1 MARLGIV
8 ERLYCEMHITV
19 EPKRLTVGPGSEQM
33 FRDLHADEAWRFSS
47 FSEDDVD
54 GIQGKWFLTARADTQ
69 AEAMAQLLDKVEGL
83 SNGHFTVLRAKIED
97 TVFDTKHGDL
107 LRASVMTREGAAA
120 CSFLGLRSW
129 R

>member
-19 EPKRLTVGPGSEQM
+19 EPDPELTAQE
-33 FRDLHADEAWRFSS
+33 FRTRHGGGDWRFSS

-54 GIQGKWFLTARADTQ
+54 GIEGKWFLTAKADTQ
-69 AEAMAQLLDKVEGL
+69 AAAMQMLLDKVNEL
-83 SNGHFTVLRAKIED
+83 RTRAFRVSRAKIED

-107 LRASVMTREGAAA
+107 L
-120 CSFLGLRSW
+120 
-129 R
+129 